1 MKLYIANI
9 EDDDTLTNYREID
22 LQTAI
27 YIIMKS
33 SNKSY
38 SIVVNMINTLGIVY
52 WYTDNY
58 AVNCC
63 VIDIDQNIGKTD
75 YDINIYGQLKKLL
88 REDKIKLLGI

>member
-33 SNKSY
+33 SNNSY
-38 SIVVNMINTLGIVY
+38 SIIDNMINNLGVVY

-58 AVNCC
+58 VINHCI
-63 VIDIDQNIGKTD
+63 IDIDQNICKTD
-75 YDINIYGQLKKLL
+75 YDINIYNQLKKLL